1 MLNHRTK
8 KTKMTWHESRNVLN
22 EGSKANSVMDKR
34 IRRSVVIP
42 SEQKFQPGSLIR
54 KMSTLRDGSLEERD
68 KLEKVSSQTILQQ
81 PLTRP
86 RQSTFYHKKSPA
98 WNSDKHI
105 EKYSAPKTHF
115 HLHRNVPML
124 QNNLLSN
131 QSSRSPSADP

>member
-8 KTKMTWHESRNVLN
+8 KTKRTWHESRNVLN

-54 KMSTLRDGSLEERD
+54 KMNTLRDGSFEERD
-68 KLEKVSSQTILQQ
+68 KLEKVSAKTILQQ

-86 RQSTFYHKKSPA
+86 RQFTFYHKKSPA
-98 WNSDKHI
+98 WNSDKHL
-105 EKYSAPKTHF
+105 EK
-115 HLHRNVPML
+115 
-124 QNNLLSN
+124 
-131 QSSRSPSADP
+131 